1 MKTSYFERNPW
12 RELPDGRIV
21 KVFPFHISLEGNE
34 IKVLCRDDDDYDTFV
49 KIMAVCAKR
58 KCTILIA
65 FGIVSNHGHSVILA
79 ENKDT
84 ADRFGQEVKKMFS
97 MYFQKKY
104 GDSKIMKGIGVNAQ
118 WLDSLWYLRNA
129 IAYDILNALDNFG
142 YSIEEYPWSS
152 YKAYFRKDAQNGKKV
167 SELGKADKRRIM
179 HTDDDLSGVDWTLDS
194 SNRLIPSSI
203 CDSKYVEAAFENDS
217 SIFVQKIGNTNVA
230 EMHRRLE
237 DNPKVFRK
245 DEEVLRSVRDLSLKW
260 FSSEIHDLPY
270 EKKIR
275 LLTYYF
281 RSNRTS
287 TSQMARIFEMPRGEV
302 SLILKK
308 NGFRAD

>member
-1 MKTSYFERNPW
+1 MKTPYFERNPW

-58 KCTILIA
+58 KSAILAA

-97 MYFQKKY
+97 MYFRKKY
-104 GDSKIMKGIGVNAQ
+104 G
-118 WLDSLWYLRNA
+118 
-129 IAYDILNALDNFG
+129 
-142 YSIEEYPWSS
+142 
-152 YKAYFRKDAQNGKKV
+152 
-167 SELGKADKRRIM
+167 
-179 HTDDDLSGVDWTLDS
+179 
-194 SNRLIPSSI
+194 
-203 CDSKYVEAAFENDS
+203 DSKYVEAAFENDP
-217 SIFVQKIGNTNVA
+217 SIFVQKIGNTNIV

-245 DEEVLRSVRDLSLKW
+245 DEEVLRSVRDLSMKW

-287 TSQMARIFEMPRGEV
+287 TSQMARIFEMPREEV

-308 NGFRAD
+308 NGLRTS